1 VDDFKNT
8 DGETETPEPG
18 AGTTQGDTGNAE
30 PGDTSPPKSGEDLS
44 KLQSERDKETARANK
59 LQKELDSLK
68 AASAKDAGAQ
78 GVPPQVQEWIVAAQ
92 RRTRDV
98 LYESNPKFKAYNVGP
113 DLITGD
119 TPAAME
125 ASAKSLAEFVDTLEG
140 NVRDQV
146 LRDHGFD
153 PEPRASTRGP
163 DKSFKSMN
171 SEEFNRLVDQALRG

>member
-1 VDDFKNT
+1 
-8 DGETETPEPG
+8 
-18 AGTTQGDTGNAE
+18 
-30 PGDTSPPKSGEDLS
+30 
-44 KLQSERDKETARANK
+44 
-59 LQKELDSLK
+59 
-68 AASAKDAGAQ
+68 
-78 GVPPQVQEWIVAAQ
+78 VQEWIVAAQ